1 MTEEML
7 KAVLETAHATTD
19 KEGWSTVPEGR
30 LVTLYAAHGGVGLT
44 VAKVERLR
52 LAAGMLRAENTKG
65 ETYFVALGDVFGAA
79 VEGKDAPGG
88 GGRKAG
94 FLG

>member
-7 KAVLETAHATTD
+7 KAVLETAQAKTD
-19 KEGWSTVPEGR
+19 KDWTVVPEGR
-30 LVTLYAAHGGVGLT
+30 LVTLYASHDGVGLT

-52 LAAGMLRAENTKG
+52 IAHGMVRAQNAKS
-65 ETYFVALGDVFGAA
+65 ETYFVALADLFAAA
-79 VEGKDAPGG
+79 VEGTDTPNA
-88 GGRKAG
+88 RKAG